1 LIVVELI
8 YNLSILVVL
17 SVLSGFIDA
26 RFTRKETKGKIL
38 QGILFGLTAIIG
50 MMNPYVLTEGIIFDG
65 RSIVISLCALFFG
78 PVSGIITSVLS
89 IIYRMY
95 LGGSGVLMGILVILS
110 SFLIGTYFHYIN
122 LKSNQKK
129 ITDFKL
135 YLFGLVVHIA
145 MLLLV
150 LALPTKNI
158 IETYKI
164 IAITVVGIFPVIS
177 LLIGKTLLSTLNNH
191 EYLKVLK
198 ESEIRYSRIVS
209 AANEG
214 IWVFDE
220 KEKTSF
226 INTRLTELLGYT
238 SDEMIGL
245 PMSNFVHPDDLTDH
259 HKQMNERRDGQKGYY
274 ERRFLKK
281 DKSIIWM
288 IVSAVPMNDDS
299 GKYSGSFGMLTDI
312 SKQKIIEQ
320 KQRKIE
326 NLLLQTQKLAK
337 VGGWEWNVDENKMYW
352 TDECYLI
359 HDLDKNEI
367 GTAPDE
373 YILKSLSC
381 YSETDRPAV
390 MAAFSNCLNNGI
402 PYDLVF
408 PFTTYKDRSIWIR
421 TVAKPVLEDGRVVQ
435 VIGSII
441 DITDQKISEQALR
454 KSEERWQFALEG
466 SNDGVWDWNLN
477 TDEVFYS
484 YRWKEILG
492 FEDQEIGTSIRE
504 WETRIHPEDL
514 KNVMAEVQKHLS
526 GEISVYNSEHRVL
539 CKDGSYKWILDRGKV
554 LAKNADGSPARMV
567 GTHKDITE
575 QKRSEDIIKR
585 SERLL
590 KLFIEN
596 SPAAIAMFD
605 REMKYIIASR
615 RYIQDYKIKHENI
628 VGISHYEIFPEIP
641 ERWKKIHQHCLQG
654 ATEKCNEDQFPRSN
668 GKIDWVKWEIHPWYE
683 QNSEIGGLI
692 LFSEVITER
701 KNAEEKIKQKDLEF
715 RKLSSNVSDMIFQFT
730 RRPDGTYFVPIASE
744 GIKNIFGCSPE
755 DVLEDFTPIVKVIL
769 SEDID
774 RVIEDIEYSAKN
786 FSKFDCEFR
795 VQIPG
800 KSIQYIYAKSTP
812 ERLDDGSITWFGFN
826 ADVTERKQAE
836 QEIIENREKFKQL
849 FTSLHDGFALHE
861 IILDKNGRPVDYR
874 FLEANP
880 AFENMT
886 GLKASEI
893 IGRTV
898 REIIPTLENY
908 WIEIY
913 GKVALTGKPIKFEN
927 YVHQLKKHYRI
938 HAYSPSKNK
947 FACIT
952 EDITEAKKSETKINQ
967 LSLAVE
973 QSPATVIITDT
984 KGLIEYVNPKFTEL
998 TQYTFEEAIGKSPAI
1013 LKSGHTTQAEY
1024 KKMWQTIM
1032 AGNEW
1037 SGLFHNKKKDGQTFW
1052 ESAKISPLRNSTG
1065 EITHFVAIKEDI
1077 TERAEI
1083 EKELEEYRHSLELI
1097 VARRTEEIE
1106 RINKELTSEIE
1117 KKKMTEILL
1126 HQSLEKEKEL
1136 NQLKSRFIS
1145 IASHEFRTPLTSI
1158 LSSAELIQ
1166 RYGKKWEEEK
1176 YQEHLNRITNSVDY
1190 LTELMDDVLT
1200 VSRIE
1205 SGKIQ
1210 LNPSRINLFEICN
1223 RVVEDFKSKKDS
1235 NHQLDFKYDIKEK
1248 EFYLDQKQ
1256 IQIILH
1262 NLLSNAIKYSP
1273 DGGNIGLSI
1282 ELHKQQLQ
1290 ISLTD
1295 EGLGI
1300 PDEDIPHLY
1309 EPFHRSLNTENIQG
1323 TGLGLSIVKNAV
1335 DLHGGTIDVSSKLGE
1350 GTKFFITIPVS
1361 NP

>member
-1 LIVVELI
+1 MIIVELL

-26 RFTRKETKGKIL
+26 RFTRKETKGQIL

-78 PVSGIITSVLS
+78 PVSGVITSALS

-110 SFLIGTYFHYIN
+110 SFLIGIYFHHLY

-129 ITDFKL
+129 ITDFNL

-158 IETYKI
+158 IDTYKI
-164 IAITVVGIFPVIS
+164 ISITVLGIFPVVS
-177 LLIGKTLLSTLNNH
+177 FLIGKTLLSTLNNNT
-191 EYLKVLK
+191 YLKDLK
-198 ESEIRYSRIVS
+198 DSETRYSRIVS

-274 ERRFLKK
+274 ERRFIKK
-281 DKSIIWM
+281 DNSVIWM

-326 NLLLQTQKLAK
+326 NLLLQTQRLAK
-337 VGGWEWNVDENKMYW
+337 VGGWEWNVVENQMYW
-352 TDECYLI
+352 TEECYRI
-359 HDLDKNEI
+359 HDVERNEI
-367 GTAPDE
+367 ETSSTDH
-373 YILKSLSC
+373 ILKSLSC
-381 YSETDRPAV
+381 YSETDRPTV
-390 MAAFSNCLNNGI
+390 MAAFTNCLNNGI

-441 DITDQKISEQALR
+441 DITDQKISEEALR

-466 SNDGVWDWNLN
+466 SNDGVWDWNIN
-477 TDEVFYS
+477 TNEVYFS
-484 YRWKEILG
+484 SRWKEMLG
-492 FEDQEIGTSIRE
+492 FSDNEILNEIGE
-504 WETRIHPEDL
+504 WEKRIHPQDL
-514 KNVMAEVQKHLS
+514 EYVKDELQKYFR
-526 GEISVYNSEHRVL
+526 GELPNYDLEHRLL
-539 CKDGSYKWILDRGKV
+539 CKDGLYKYVLARGKV
-554 LAKNADGSPARMV
+554 MKRNLDGSPARMV

-575 QKRSEDIIKR
+575 QKHSEDIIKR

-605 REMKYIIASR
+605 REMNYIIASK
-615 RYIQDYKIKHENI
+615 RYIEDFNIKLENI
-628 VGISHYEIFPEIP
+628 IGISHYDVFPYMS
-641 ERWKKIHQHCLQG
+641 ERLKKIHKHCLEG
-654 ATEKCNEDQFPRSN
+654 AIEKCAEDTFPQSN
-668 GKIDWVKWEIHPWYE
+668 GKIDWVKWELQPWFE
-683 QNSEIGGLI
+683 HNGEIGGLI
-692 LFSEVITER
+692 FFSEVITDR

-861 IILDKNGRPVDYR
+861 ILVDKNGRPVDYR

-880 AFENMT
+880 AYENMT
-886 GLKASEI
+886 GLKVSEI

-898 REIIPTLENY
+898 REIIPTIENY

-913 GKVALTGKPIKFEN
+913 GKVALTGKPVKFEN
-927 YVHQLKKHYRI
+927 YVHQLKKHFRI

-973 QSPATVIITDT
+973 QSPVIVIITDT
-984 KGLIEYVNPKFTEL
+984 KGIIEYVNPKFTEL

-1013 LKSGHTTQAEY
+1013 LKSGHTTEAEY
-1024 KKMWQTIM
+1024 KEMWQTILF
-1032 AGNEW
+1032 GNEW
-1037 SGLFHNKKKDGQTFW
+1037 SGIFHNKKKDGQMFW
-1052 ESAKISPLRNSTG
+1052 ESAKISPIRNSVG
-1065 EITHFVAIKEDI
+1065 KITHFVALKEDI
-1077 TERAEI
+1077 TQRVEI
-1083 EKELEEYRHSLELI
+1083 EKELEEYRNSLELI
-1097 VARRTEEIE
+1097 VARRTNEIE
-1106 RINKELTSEIE
+1106 RINKELLSEIE
-1117 KKKMTEILL
+1117 KKKQTEILL

-1145 IASHEFRTPLTSI
+1145 TASHEFRTPLTSI

-1166 RYGKKWEEEK
+1166 RYGKKWDEEK
-1176 YQEHLNRITNSVDY
+1176 YQEHLNRITNSVEY

-1210 LNPSRINLFEICN
+1210 L
-1223 RVVEDFKSKKDS
+1223 
-1235 NHQLDFKYDIKEK
+1235 
-1248 EFYLDQKQ
+1248 
-1256 IQIILH
+1256 
-1262 NLLSNAIKYSP
+1262 
-1273 DGGNIGLSI
+1273 
-1282 ELHKQQLQ
+1282 
-1290 ISLTD
+1290 
-1295 EGLGI
+1295 
-1300 PDEDIPHLY
+1300 
-1309 EPFHRSLNTENIQG
+1309 
-1323 TGLGLSIVKNAV
+1323 
-1335 DLHGGTIDVSSKLGE
+1335 
-1350 GTKFFITIPVS
+1350 
-1361 NP
+1361 

>member
-1 LIVVELI
+1 MIVVELI

-78 PVSGIITSVLS
+78 PISGLITSALA
-89 IIYRMY
+89 IIYRFY
-95 LGGSGVLMGILVILS
+95 LGGSGILMGILVVLS
-110 SFLIGTYFHYIN
+110 SFLIGTYFHHIN
-122 LKSNQKK
+122 LKSNK
-129 ITDFKL
+129 IITYFNL

-145 MLLLV
+145 MLLFV
-150 LALPTKNI
+150 LTLPTKNI
-158 IETYKI
+158 IDTYKI
-164 IAITVVGIFPVIS
+164 ITITVLGIFPVIS
-177 LLIGKTLLSTLNNH
+177 FLIGKTLLSTVNNNTYIK
-191 EYLKVLK
+191 ELK
-198 ESEIRYSRIVS
+198 ESETRYSRIVS

-214 IWVFDE
+214 IWVLDE
-220 KEKTSF
+220 NEKTNF
-226 INTRLTELLGYT
+226 VNARLSEILGYT

-245 PMSNFVHPDDLTDH
+245 PMSFFVHPDDLTDH
-259 HKQMNERRDGQKGYY
+259 NQQMIDRKNGNKGYY
-274 ERRFLKK
+274 DRRFLKK

-288 IVSAVPMNDDS
+288 TVSAVPMTDDS

-312 SKQKIIEQ
+312 SKQKIIEEE
-320 KQRKIE
+320 RSKIE
-326 NLLLQTQKLAK
+326 NLLTQTQKLAK
-337 VGGWEWNVDENKMYW
+337 VGGWGWNVDENKMYW
-352 TDECYLI
+352 TDECYRI
-359 HDLDKNEI
+359 HDLE
-367 GTAPDE
+367 GGETAPTDH
-373 YILKSLSC
+373 ILKSLSC
-381 YSETDRPAV
+381 YSEKDRPAV
-390 MAAFSNCLNNGI
+390 MAAFRNCINNGI
-402 PYDLVF
+402 PYDLEF
-408 PFTTYKDRSIWIR
+408 PFTTFKNRSIWIR
-421 TVAKPVLEDGRVVQ
+421 TVAKPLLEDGRVVQ
-435 VIGSII
+435 VIGNII
-441 DITDQKISEQALR
+441 DITDQKNSEQALR
-454 KSEERWQFALEG
+454 KSDERWQFALEG

-484 YRWKEILG
+484 YRWKEMLG
-492 FEDQEIGTSIRE
+492 FEVQEIGNSIRE
-504 WETRIHPEDL
+504 WETRVHPEDFEY
-514 KNVMAEVQKHLS
+514 VMAEIQKHLR
-526 GEISVYNSEHRVL
+526 GEIPVYNSEHRVL
-539 CKDGSYKWILDRGKV
+539 CKDGSYNWILDHGKV
-554 LAKNADGSPARMV
+554 LGKNADGSPARMV

-575 QKRSEDIIKR
+575 QKHSQDIIKR
-585 SERLL
+585 SELLL

-615 RYIQDYKIKHENI
+615 RYIQDYEIKLENI
-628 VGISHYEIFPEIP
+628 IGISHYEVFPEIP
-641 ERWKKIHQHCLQG
+641 ERWKKIHQHCLEG
-654 ATEKCNEDQFPRSN
+654 AIEKCAEDPFPRSS
-668 GKIDWVKWEIHPWYE
+668 GKLDWVRWEIHPWYE
-683 QNSEIGGLI
+683 QNSEVGGLI
-692 LFSEVITER
+692 LFSELITEHR
-701 KNAEEKIKQKDLEF
+701 NAEEKIKQKDIQF
-715 RKLSSNVSDMIFQFT
+715 RKLSSHVPDLIFQFT

-755 DVLEDFTPIVKVIL
+755 DVLEDFTPIAKVIL
-769 SEDID
+769 PEDIG
-774 RVIEDIEYSAKN
+774 RVINEIEYSAKHLTL
-786 FSKFDCEFR
+786 FTSEFK

-800 KSIQYIYAKSTP
+800 KPVHWVYTRSTP
-812 ERLDDGSITWFGFN
+812 ERLEDGSITWYGFN

-861 IILDKNGRPVDYR
+861 IILDKNGTPVDYR

-886 GLKASEI
+886 GLKVSEI
-893 IGRTV
+893 IGKTV
-898 REIIPTLENY
+898 REIIPSIENY

-927 YVHQLKKHYRI
+927 YVPQLKRHYRI

-973 QSPATVIITDT
+973 QSPVIVIITDT
-984 KGLIEYVNPKFTEL
+984 KGIIEYVNPKFTEL

-1013 LKSGHTTQAEY
+1013 LKSGHTTEAEY
-1024 KKMWQTIM
+1024 KEMWQTILF
-1032 AGNEW
+1032 GNEW
-1037 SGLFHNKKKDGQTFW
+1037 SGIFHNTKKDGQMFW
-1052 ESAKISPLRNSTG
+1052 ESAKISPIRNSVG
-1065 EITHFVAIKEDI
+1065 KITHFVAIKEDI
-1077 TERAEI
+1077 TQRIET
-1083 EKELEEYRHSLELI
+1083 EKELEEYRNNLESI
-1097 VARRTEEIE
+1097 VTQRTQEIDI
-1106 RINKELTSEIE
+1106 INKELLSEIE
-1117 KKKMTEILL
+1117 IKEQTEILL
-1126 HQSLEKEKEL
+1126 QQSLEKEKEL

-1145 IASHEFRTPLTSI
+1145 TASHEFRTPLTSI

-1235 NHQLDFKYDIKEK
+1235 NHQLDFKYDVKEK

-1273 DGGNIGLSI
+1273 DGGKIGLSI

>member
-1 LIVVELI
+1 MIVVELI

-78 PVSGIITSVLS
+78 PISGLITSALA
-89 IIYRMY
+89 IIYRFY
-95 LGGSGVLMGILVILS
+95 LGGSGILMGILVVLS
-110 SFLIGTYFHYIN
+110 SFLIGTYFHHIN
-122 LKSNQKK
+122 LKSNKK
-129 ITDFKL
+129 ITYFNL

-145 MLLLV
+145 MLLFV
-150 LALPTKNI
+150 LTLPTKNI

-177 LLIGKTLLSTLNNH
+177 VLIGKTLLSTLNNR
-191 EYLKVLK
+191 EYLKELK
-198 ESEIRYSRIVS
+198 ESETRYSRIVS

-274 ERRFLKK
+274 ERRFVNK

-359 HDLDKNEI
+359 HDLDKNKI

-786 FSKFDCEFR
+786 LSKFDCEFR

-812 ERLDDGSITWFGFN
+812 ERIDDGSITWFGFN

-861 IILDKNGRPVDYR
+861 ILVDKNGRPVDYR

-880 AFENMT
+880 AYENMT
-886 GLKASEI
+886 GLKVSEI

-913 GKVALTGKPIKFEN
+913 GKVALTGKPVKFEN
-927 YVHQLKKHYRI
+927 YVPQLRKHFRI

-973 QSPATVIITDT
+973 QSPVIVIITDT
-984 KGLIEYVNPKFTEL
+984 KGIIEYVNPKFTEL

-1013 LKSGHTTQAEY
+1013 LKSGHTTQSEY
-1024 KKMWQTIM
+1024 KEMWQTILF
-1032 AGNEW
+1032 GNEW
-1037 SGLFHNKKKDGQTFW
+1037 SGIFHNKKKDGQMFW
-1052 ESAKISPLRNSTG
+1052 ESAKISPIRNSVG
-1065 EITHFVAIKEDI
+1065 KITHFVALKEDI
-1077 TERAEI
+1077 TQRVET
-1083 EKELEEYRHSLELI
+1083 EKELLEYRQNLESL
-1097 VARRTEEIE
+1097 VAKRTQEIDI
-1106 RINKELTSEIE
+1106 INKELLSEIE
-1117 KKKMTEILL
+1117 IKKQTEILL
-1126 HQSLEKEKEL
+1126 QQSVEKEKEL

-1145 IASHEFRTPLTSI
+1145 TASHEFRTPLTSI

-1176 YQEHLNRITNSVDY
+1176 YQEHLNRITNSVEY

-1210 LNPSRINLFEICN
+1210 LNPGKINLFEICN
-1223 RVVEDFKSKKDS
+1223 KVVEDFKLKKDF
-1235 NHQLDFKYDIKEK
+1235 NHLLIFKYNTNEN

-1256 IQIILH
+1256 IQIILQ
-1262 NLLSNAIKYSP
+1262 NLISNAVKYSP
-1273 DGGNIGLSI
+1273 HGSI
-1282 ELHKQQLQ
+1282 IKLTIEYQKKEIQ
-1290 ISLTD
+1290 ICVTD
-1295 EGLGI
+1295 EGIGI
-1300 PDEDIPHLY
+1300 PEEDLQHLF
-1309 EPFHRSLNTENIQG
+1309 EPFHRSLNTESIQG